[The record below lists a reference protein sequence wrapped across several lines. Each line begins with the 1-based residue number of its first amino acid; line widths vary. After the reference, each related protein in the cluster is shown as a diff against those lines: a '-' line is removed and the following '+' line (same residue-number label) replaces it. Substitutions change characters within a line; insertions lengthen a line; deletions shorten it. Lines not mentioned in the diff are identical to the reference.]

1 MNVAIAKAR
10 AYITGRFITEGSA
23 LAGTIRARCLG
34 VEARLEVESPE
45 QPVRVAAV
53 VRTAER
59 GCYVLQSLLEPVPV
73 QRTATLNGEPLDPE
87 AFP

>member
-1 MNVAIAKAR
+1 MKVEIAKAR
-10 AYITGRFITEGSA
+10 AHITGRFITEGSV
-23 LAGTIRARCLG
+23 LAGTIHARCLG

-45 QPVRVAAV
+45 EPARVAAL

-73 QRTATLNGEPLDPE
+73 HRAVTLNGEPLDP
-87 AFP
+87 